1 MAILLTNVFAQVK
14 QNQQQQGQ
22 QMQQSLSQ
30 AKVDKTSSVLKDRPN
45 LQDNFFEFDNIT
57 FSHHMVSVNGI
68 QMHYV
73 IGGHGI
79 L

>member
-1 MAILLTNVFAQVK
+1 LTNVFAQVK